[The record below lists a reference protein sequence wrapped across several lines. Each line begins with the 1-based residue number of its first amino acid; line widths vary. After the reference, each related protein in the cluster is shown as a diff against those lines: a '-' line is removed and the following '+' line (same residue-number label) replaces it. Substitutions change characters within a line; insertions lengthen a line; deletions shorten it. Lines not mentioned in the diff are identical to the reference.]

1 MADGSAKQSVA
12 LSEVV
17 QAVGDLDR
25 VTIENS
31 GLVDRTSHRSNRLMQ
46 RSRQLEEAV
55 TYIKLRQGTAD
66 EALDLATRAHALV
79 ESVGFEKAFEVF
91 HDKQGGFVDRD
102 LYVFVF
108 DRRGVYRVMGAD
120 VNRVGTSLFD
130 APGVDAQQLLDDA
143 WRRCE
148 TGGGWVEYNIINLA
162 TGDVR
167 GKSSYVLPLDD
178 ERLIGCGAYRS
189 ALTEGET
196 RIGA

>member
-1 MADGSAKQSVA
+1 
-12 LSEVV
+12 
-17 QAVGDLDR
+17 
-25 VTIENS
+25 
-31 GLVDRTSHRSNRLMQ
+31 
-46 RSRQLEEAV
+46 
-55 TYIKLRQGTAD
+55 
-66 EALDLATRAHALV
+66 
-79 ESVGFEKAFEVF
+79 
-91 HDKQGGFVDRD
+91 
-102 LYVFVF
+102 
-108 DRRGVYRVMGAD
+108 
-120 VNRVGTSLFD
+120 
-130 APGVDAQQLLDDA
+130 LDDA